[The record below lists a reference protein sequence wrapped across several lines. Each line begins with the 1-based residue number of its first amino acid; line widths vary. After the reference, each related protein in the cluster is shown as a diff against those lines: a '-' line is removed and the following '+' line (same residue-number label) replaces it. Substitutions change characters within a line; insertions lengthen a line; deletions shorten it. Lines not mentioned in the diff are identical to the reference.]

1 MHSAGTHF
9 RRTLGLIV
17 VLAVITAAVDA
28 QAQVQAENTAAAC
41 QDRVDNDGDG
51 YVDCQDQDC
60 GAIVTCARAPG
71 VVPLPGLFPPRVRE
85 PTGRGMA
92 TAGIAITSTGLAFMT
107 TAMAIGFI
115 PEGEGSDDGQ
125 FAAMMALGIGGMVI
139 GQVGNGLVLGA
150 LGRVN
155 RSTRALGVRSRP
167 GTFIAGWV
175 LWGLALATPGIGVGL
190 MTIEPEPPVGVTY
203 VAPLVLGAAAFAT
216 ALAGWRSNRR
226 YYERAAAQRQAS
238 SFTIAPFMA
247 RTQRGTVAGV
257 AGVF

>member
-1 MHSAGTHF
+1 MGAPKTRPRSEEMMHSAGTHF

-92 TAGIAITSTGLAFMT
+92 TAGCIGLSAFENSKAALASLRRPRSKK
-107 TAMAIGFI
+107 AM
-115 PEGEGSDDGQ
+115 P
-125 FAAMMALGIGGMVI
+125 
-139 GQVGNGLVLGA
+139 
-150 LGRVN
+150 R
-155 RSTRALGVRSRP
+155 
-167 GTFIAGWV
+167 
-175 LWGLALATPGIGVGL
+175 LALAFQL
-190 MTIEPEPPVGVTY
+190 SW
-203 VAPLVLGAAAFAT
+203 FSSRD
-216 ALAGWRSNRR
+216 RS
-226 YYERAAAQRQAS
+226 
-238 SFTIAPFMA
+238 
-247 RTQRGTVAGV
+247 
-257 AGVF
+257 